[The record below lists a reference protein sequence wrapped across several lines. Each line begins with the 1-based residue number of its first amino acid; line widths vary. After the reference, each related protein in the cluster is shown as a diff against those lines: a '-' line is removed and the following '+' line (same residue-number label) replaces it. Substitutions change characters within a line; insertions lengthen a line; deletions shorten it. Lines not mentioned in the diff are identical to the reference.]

1 MAAGKSAVLSVR
13 IIADAAKAA
22 AGFKDAE
29 RQVETFE
36 SKVTSKLGMSREQI
50 DKVAVASTAAATAY
64 GAFAVDAMK
73 SASELEQATGAVNAV
88 FKDQADDVMKMAEG
102 AAKAVGL
109 SAAEYANSSAIM
121 ASQLGNMGVA
131 QDEVAGQTDELIR
144 LAADLASMYGGT
156 TAEAIDSVSSLLRGE
171 RDPIEKY
178 AVSIKQA
185 DINARLA
192 AEGLT
197 GLEGEAAKQAETQ
210 ATLALLFE
218 QSADAQGNFAR
229 ESDTAAGATQIAR
242 AEWENAKATLGE
254 QFLPVAV
261 QAAEWLSNIAGI
273 VGEHPQL
280 FMAAGVAIGGFASAA
295 VGISTAMRAVEGF
308 SAAFK
313 VLNTVVKANPIGAA
327 VAAAVALG
335 GALVTAY
342 QESETFRN
350 FVDEFGR
357 TALQVFSDTG
367 RWIDEK
373 VIQPLQ
379 DAIDKIR
386 EFFDWVGSGWDSV
399 KSFGSNLLPFGAA
412 DPEITGRLAADV
424 MRFYPTP
431 PDVTAAYSFGATPT
445 GGPAWPVRT
454 SPIERAPAPII
465 NIEINGVLDADDAA
479 REIRRLLERDEMR
492 QSW

>member
-22 AGFKDAE
+22 AGFKEAE
-29 RQVETFE
+29 GEVASFE
-36 SKVTSKLGMSREQI
+36 SKVTSKLGMTREQI
-50 DKVAVASTAAATAY
+50 DKVAVASGAAAAAY

-73 SASELEQATGAVNAV
+73 SASDLEQATGAVHAV
-88 FKDQADDVMKMAEG
+88 FKDQADGVMEMADK
-102 AAKAVGL
+102 AAQAVGL

-144 LAADLASMYGGT
+144 LAADLSSMYGGT
-156 TAEAIDSVSSLLRGE
+156 TAEAIESISSLLRGE

-192 AEGLT
+192 AEGLD

-229 ESDTAAGATQIAR
+229 ETDTAAGATQIAR

-261 QAAEWLSNIAGI
+261 QAADWLSRIAGI

-280 FMAAGVAIGGFASAA
+280 FMAAGAAIGGFATAA
-295 VGISTAMRAVEGF
+295 MGISTAMKAVEGF

-313 VLNTVVKANPIGAA
+313 ILNTVMRDNPIGIVVTA
-327 VAAAVALG
+327 VGALTAG
-335 GALVTAY
+335 LVTAY
-342 QESETFRN
+342 NESETFRN
-350 FVDEFGR
+350 FVNLLGE
-357 TALQVFSDTG
+357 TAWDVLTSIG
-367 RWIDEK
+367 RWINDHIIK
-373 VIQPLQ
+373 PIQE
-379 DAIDKIR
+379 AIDKVR
-386 EFFDWVGSGWDSV
+386 ELIGWADSAWDAV
-399 KSFGSNLLPFGAA
+399 KDFGSNLWPFGAA
-412 DPEITGRLAADV
+412 APEVNGRLAAEV
-424 MRFYPTP
+424 MRFYPSP
-431 PDVTAAYSFGATPT
+431 PDVTAALNRLSEMFNNQP
-445 GGPAWPVRT
+445 WPLRT
-454 SPIERAPAPII
+454 SPIEHSPAPVY
-465 NIEINGVLDADDAA
+465 NITINGVLNADDAA
-479 REIRRLLERDEMR
+479 REIQKLLDRHAMR